1 MYCIH
6 QSFKELTPQD
16 TVKIESG
23 KNKIHQSVN
32 CIAILMYSLKFNL
45 ESSFS
50 KGDLFSLK

>member
-6 QSFKELTPQD
+6 QSLKELTPQD

-32 CIAILMYSLKFNL
+32 CKAI
-45 ESSFS
+45 
-50 KGDLFSLK
+50 